1 MVTFTGLW
9 EDSQRTLHE
18 CWDVIERSNLNDA
31 SVVGFKGNSW
41 TEHPQR
47 ENTQAVHV
55 VRGVNGVATR
65 ARIAELQTI
74 LFKTFLRTLVLKTQK
89 KQNKQT
95 HVNLTTSEV

>member
-1 MVTFTGLW
+1 MVTIVRLLAG
-9 EDSQRTLHE
+9 ERTLHE
-18 CWDVIERSNLNDA
+18 RWDVIERSNLNA
-31 SVVGFKGNSW
+31 ATVVGFKGNSW

-74 LFKTFLRTLVLKTQK
+74 LLKTFLRTLVLNT
-89 KQNKQT
+89 KQNKRT
-95 HVNLTTSEV
+95 C